1 MLLSKGPGAG
11 RTVAMTQMEE
21 KLKFVTRFGTKWQ
34 AFIGKI
40 HRLKLLLIDINEYF

>member
-34 AFIGKI
+34 AFIGEITKM
-40 HRLKLLLIDINEYF
+40 KS